1 VQTNKEGGGR
11 RDRGI
16 GRENGGWEEEEEE
29 EEEEVEGR
37 EGAVV
42 SSKPEKSGSEGLLP
56 PVACG
61 WYRVESCRDLCL
73 CVI

>member
-1 VQTNKEGGGR
+1 M
-11 RDRGI
+11 
-16 GRENGGWEEEEEE
+16 
-29 EEEEVEGR
+29 EGR

-61 WYRVESCRDLCL
+61 WYRVES
-73 CVI
+73 